1 MKKENVIKI
10 CQEVLPKIEK
20 FYGMSKHHKSTPWLD
35 VENSIYAKLMGEE
48 VDDEDG
54 EESPDAE
61 YDHDENVISIFYP
74 KMRSKQH
81 VIMSLIHEYT
91 HYLQSP
97 SWYKRYYTMGYNYL
111 NHPYELAALE
121 AEKDWKLFC

>member
-1 MKKENVIKI
+1 M
-10 CQEVLPKIEK
+10 LPSAHQTLLV
-20 FYGMSKHHKSTPWLD
+20 GTRS
-35 VENSIYAKLMGEE
+35 N
-48 VDDEDG
+48 DDEDG
-54 EESPDAE
+54 EENPDAE

-97 SWYKRYYTMGYNYL
+97 SWHKRYYTMGYNYF
-111 NHPYELAALE
+111 NHPYEVAALE
-121 AEKDWKLFC
+121 AEKFLSH